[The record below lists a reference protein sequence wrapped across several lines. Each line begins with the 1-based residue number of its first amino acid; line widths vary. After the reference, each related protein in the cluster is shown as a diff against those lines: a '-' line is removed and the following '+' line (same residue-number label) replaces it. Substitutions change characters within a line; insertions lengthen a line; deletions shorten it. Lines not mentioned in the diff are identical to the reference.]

1 MGNEAK
7 KTGLK
12 TGHYNGEN
20 PVNEEV

>member
-7 KTGLK
+7 KTSLK